1 MKFPMRLSRV
11 LTVALISLVAG
22 ILLSFPN
29 LLHAAAITDYRPVSI
44 PCRDARG
51 ALQLAIRSCL
61 CDGIPHYLLVNP
73 ATLATTLEP
82 VTATGPAPADAA
94 QKLAASLLAALLQ
107 RTAAPPVSLQNH
119 GITHAT
125 RPGAGKILTVDLCP
139 SRRPMETGMFR
150 ALTDLARAS
159 GKPTPVAIAIT
170 GAWLA
175 SHPEELGWLKEQ
187 ERRGLLAITWVNHSL
202 THRYDPA
209 VPLAQNFLLMP
220 GTDQQQEVLANEVK
234 MLEQGLVP
242 SPFFRFPGLVG
253 DEKLVALLR
262 RLSLIP
268 LGADAWLA
276 KGEIPYPGSIILVH
290 GNGNEPPGI
299 SRLMP
304 LITGTHPVSLI
315 PLAEA
320 LTGPH
325 QRPVELPAK
334 PASLP
339 AEPTPAPPLVQK
351 NP

>member
-1 MKFPMRLSRV
+1 MAFPTGPFRLRNTP
-11 LTVALISLVAG
+11 L
-22 ILLSFPN
+22 ILLAALLLFFPN
-29 LLHAAAITDYRPVSI
+29 LLHAATISDYRPVSV
-44 PCRDARG
+44 PCSDARG
-51 ALQLAIRSCL
+51 ALRLAIRACL

-82 VTATGPAPADAA
+82 VAATGPAPADAA
-94 QKLAASLLAALLQ
+94 QKLAASLFTALLQ
-107 RTAAPPVSLQNH
+107 RTATPPVSLQNH
-119 GITHAT
+119 GITHAL
-125 RPGAGKILTVDLCP
+125 RQVEGKILTVDLCP

-150 ALTDLARAS
+150 ALADLARAS
-159 GKPTPVAIAIT
+159 GRPIPVAIAIT

-175 SHPEELGWLKEQ
+175 SHPEEINWLKEQ
-187 ERRGLLAITWVNHSL
+187 ERQGLLAITWVNHSL

-209 VPLAQNFLLMP
+209 LPLAQNFLLTP
-220 GTDQQQEVLANEVK
+220 GTDQQHEVLANEVK
-234 MLEQGLVP
+234 MLEQGLAP

-253 DEKLVALLR
+253 NERLVALLR

-276 KGEIPYPGSIILVH
+276 KGEIPRPGSIILVH
-290 GNGNEPPGI
+290 GNGNEPSGI
-299 SRLMP
+299 TRLMP
-304 LITGTHPVSLI
+304 LITGTHPVRLI

-320 LTGPH
+320 LIEP
-325 QRPVELPAK
+325 RKSPVEPPGR